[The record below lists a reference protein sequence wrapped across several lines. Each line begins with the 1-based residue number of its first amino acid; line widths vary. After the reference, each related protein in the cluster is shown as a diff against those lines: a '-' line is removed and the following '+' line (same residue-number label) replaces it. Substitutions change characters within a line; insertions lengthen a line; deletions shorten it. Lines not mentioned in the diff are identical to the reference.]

1 MAKKKKVTASKV
13 RKTTV
18 SASKKKKSG
27 TKTSK
32 KSKTVS
38 NRAKSAKLRK
48 VSAKRKYKKEYD
60 DIADDPSGYKL
71 PPQIK
76 VDGVI
81 YNTPSR
87 LHGLSHSGS
96 GRLNNRFKI
105 LVYAIYKRHRAE
117 YGYSLQYICDQ
128 LFFVRD
134 QLALDNRFPDRD
146 TFDWILYK
154 AMTITR
160 EYKVRNEINDS
171 VVSTHENYPWIKKYR
186 FHCFECRRILFSGYA
201 NTMENIDQEL
211 IDFWEARDR
220 YLAEIDDTSLD
231 FSVMFFHEH
240 YTNFVLVDFN
250 NIRMEGGDVSE
261 FRRILNE
268 IQIENDYGNS

>member
-1 MAKKKKVTASKV
+1 MAKKNRVTASKKV
-13 RKTTV
+13 V
-18 SASKKKKSG
+18 SASKKKKNSV
-27 TKTSK
+27 KNSK
-32 KSKTVS
+32 KSKTVL
-38 NRAKSAKLRK
+38 NRKKSAKSTKLI
-48 VSAKRKYKKEYD
+48 AKKKYKKEYD

-87 LHGLSHSGS
+87 LHGLSHAGS

-105 LVYAIYKRHRAE
+105 LVYAIYKKHRAE

-134 QLALDNRFPDRD
+134 QLALNNVFPQKE

-171 VVSTHENYPWIKKYR
+171 VISIHDNYPWIKKYR

-201 NTMENIDQEL
+201 NTMQNMDQEL
-211 IDFWEARDR
+211 VDFWEARDR
-220 YLAEIDDTSLD
+220 YLAEVDDTSVD
-231 FSVMFFHEH
+231 FSIMFFHEH